1 MSKQL
6 SLAAAASVFAMTAF
20 VLYATAGQDNRTLA
34 VQTATGAPISIEAP
48 AELLQMP
55 AMPALQFLAD

>member
-1 MSKQL
+1 MSRQL

-20 VLYATAGQDNRTLA
+20 VLYATSGAETRALA
-34 VQTATGAPISIEAP
+34 VQSETGAPMVIEAP
-48 AELLQMP
+48 VELPQMP